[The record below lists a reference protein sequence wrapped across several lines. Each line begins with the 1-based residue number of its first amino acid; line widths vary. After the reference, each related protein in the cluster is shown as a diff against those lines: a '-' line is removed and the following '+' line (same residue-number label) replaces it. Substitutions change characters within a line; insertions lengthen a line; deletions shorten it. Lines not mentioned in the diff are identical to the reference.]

1 MKVEVHLLYNNAVAR
16 QESQFMGDTVRAWV
30 EAWCLLIGITGSKCQ
45 RGNGDVLPLQA
56 AAALSVLFNH
66 CRVF

>member
-1 MKVEVHLLYNNAVAR
+1 MKVEAHLLYNNAVAR
-16 QESQFMGDTVRAWV
+16 QESSQFMRDTVGAW
-30 EAWCLLIGITGSKCQ
+30 WCLLIGITGSKCQ

-66 CRVF
+66 CQVF